1 MPEARQLNFLEKL
14 AADKSELQAVQLAK
28 ARASLNQAED
38 QLVLL
43 KRYESGYHD
52 QLTDKLE
59 DAVTV
64 DTLRGH
70 HRFMQNVANAI
81 RQQELEVARRRANCE
96 AVQRVWQETER
107 RRQGFRVM
115 AEQADRV
122 ERRKDERRLQKTSDE
137 FASRNI
143 AQSHSGS

>member
-1 MPEARQLNFLEKL
+1 MPDTRQLNFLEKL
-14 AADKSELQAVQLAK
+14 AADKSEAQAIQLAK
-28 ARASLNQAED
+28 ARAALNQAED
-38 QLVLL
+38 QLDLL
-43 KRYESGYHD
+43 KRYESGYHV
-52 QLTDKLE
+52 QLSDKLE

-70 HRFMQNVANAI
+70 HRFMQNVANAV

-115 AEQADRV
+115 AEHADRL
-122 ERRKDERRLQKTSDE
+122 ERRKEDRQLQKASDE
-137 FASRNI
+137 FASRRV
-143 AQSHSGS
+143 ASSHPGS